1 MILEADGLAIAF
13 GGVHA
18 VFVAKN
24 GTRIGV
30 ADPRRDGVAGGY

>member
-1 MILEADGLAIAF
+1 VADITM

-18 VFVAKN
+18 VLVRPN

-30 ADPRRDGVAGGY
+30 ADPRRDGVAAKQ